1 MKVRKLN
8 GRVIPAAL
16 ALSLAAAPAMAYGAE
31 DGAVF
36 VAEPGNPYDA
46 ATWDK
51 IHDNVLEYDEIGL
64 LVEEYNTT
72 YKNLR
77 ETYEDNKNASDN
89 VVKLREQLSEQS
101 GDLLSQAN
109 SLADTAASVR
119 DVLGYQNMVTPDA
132 YASMVYSSELLNY
145 QSEQML
151 LMGDSLTEV
160 TPEMLHVQTVE
171 TGRASLI
178 SGAQSAMIGYEQ
190 LLLSK
195 EQLESSLE
203 LLEAVY
209 QSAQTQAA
217 VGMAT
222 QSDVLDAKQNLESAQ
237 AGMLTINANEQNLRQ
252 TLCTMLGWEYNAL
265 PEIRPVPEADESR
278 IANMNPETDR
288 EQAIENN
295 YTLKYNTLSLD
306 TLTDGSVEKANMERT
321 IAQQKDQIASSLTN
335 LYNDVLQKQSELA
348 TARAAYELAQTKMTS
363 AEQKLQVGTI
373 GRLEYLQQENALKTA
388 EIEMKNAELSLFQSM
403 ETYDWALQGNLTIS
417 S

>member
-119 DVLGYQNMVTPDA
+119 DVLG
-132 YASMVYSSELLNY
+132 
-145 QSEQML
+145 
-151 LMGDSLTEV
+151 
-160 TPEMLHVQTVE
+160 
-171 TGRASLI
+171 
-178 SGAQSAMIGYEQ
+178 
-190 LLLSK
+190 
-195 EQLESSLE
+195 
-203 LLEAVY
+203 
-209 QSAQTQAA
+209 
-217 VGMAT
+217 
-222 QSDVLDAKQNLESAQ
+222 
-237 AGMLTINANEQNLRQ
+237 
-252 TLCTMLGWEYNAL
+252 
-265 PEIRPVPEADESR
+265 
-278 IANMNPETDR
+278 
-288 EQAIENN
+288 
-295 YTLKYNTLSLD
+295 
-306 TLTDGSVEKANMERT
+306 
-321 IAQQKDQIASSLTN
+321 
-335 LYNDVLQKQSELA
+335 
-348 TARAAYELAQTKMTS
+348 
-363 AEQKLQVGTI
+363 
-373 GRLEYLQQENALKTA
+373 
-388 EIEMKNAELSLFQSM
+388 
-403 ETYDWALQGNLTIS
+403 
-417 S
+417 

>member
-1 MKVRKLN
+1 
-8 GRVIPAAL
+8 
-16 ALSLAAAPAMAYGAE
+16 
-31 DGAVF
+31 
-36 VAEPGNPYDA
+36 
-46 ATWDK
+46 
-51 IHDNVLEYDEIGL
+51 
-64 LVEEYNTT
+64 
-72 YKNLR
+72 
-77 ETYEDNKNASDN
+77 
-89 VVKLREQLSEQS
+89 
-101 GDLLSQAN
+101 
-109 SLADTAASVR
+109 
-119 DVLGYQNMVTPDA
+119 
-132 YASMVYSSELLNY
+132 
-145 QSEQML
+145 
-151 LMGDSLTEV
+151 
-160 TPEMLHVQTVE
+160 
-171 TGRASLI
+171 
-178 SGAQSAMIGYEQ
+178 
-190 LLLSK
+190 
-195 EQLESSLE
+195 
-203 LLEAVY
+203 
-209 QSAQTQAA
+209 
-217 VGMAT
+217 
-222 QSDVLDAKQNLESAQ
+222 
-237 AGMLTINANEQNLRQ
+237 
-252 TLCTMLGWEYNAL
+252 MLGWEYNAS